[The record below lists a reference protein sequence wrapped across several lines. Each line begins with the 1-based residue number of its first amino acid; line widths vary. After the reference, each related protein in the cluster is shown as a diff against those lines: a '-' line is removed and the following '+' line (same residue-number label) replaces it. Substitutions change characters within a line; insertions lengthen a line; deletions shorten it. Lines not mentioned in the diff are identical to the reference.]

1 MVKVSSDCPTG
12 SDLDLL
18 SLIFGPSA
26 PFPRLQDD
34 DPNQPSLPAPA
45 LYQKQLDQPD
55 QQEQD
60 VDPATWRLVR
70 LVLVALEPA
79 KSEGSCGKASN

>member
-1 MVKVSSDCPTG
+1 MKNWWMVKVSSDCPTG

-18 SLIFGPSA
+18 SMIFGPSA
-26 PFPRLQDD
+26 PPFPRLQDD

-70 LVLVALEPA
+70 LVRLVLVALV
-79 KSEGSCGKASN
+79 